1 MKYIVSTTI
10 STILIFIAMIIYQN
24 ENKITLQFMI
34 FWHWSFIVEAVCI
47 IILIILGI
55 IYFLGDKK

>member
-1 MKYIVSTTI
+1 ML
-10 STILIFIAMIIYQN
+10 ILIAMIIYQN